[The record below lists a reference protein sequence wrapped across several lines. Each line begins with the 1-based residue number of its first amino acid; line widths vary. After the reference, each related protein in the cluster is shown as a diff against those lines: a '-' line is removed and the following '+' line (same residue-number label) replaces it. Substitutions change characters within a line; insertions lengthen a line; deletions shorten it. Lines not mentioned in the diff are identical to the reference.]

1 MKKKLKVSWQRTFN
15 VVTRVK
21 LGKMGSFKLDLNKV
35 LLTKEI
41 YSFVSVS
48 FEVCSLISNYLLLIT
63 KDRSPHH
70 S

>member
-21 LGKMGSFKLDLNKV
+21 LGKMGSFNLDLNKV

-48 FEVCSLISNYLLLIT
+48 FEVCYLISNYLLLIT

>member
-1 MKKKLKVSWQRTFN
+1 MKKKVKVSWQRTFN

-48 FEVCSLISNYLLLIT
+48 FKVSYLIITIYLIN
-63 KDRSPHH
+63 
-70 S
+70 

>member
-1 MKKKLKVSWQRTFN
+1 
-15 VVTRVK
+15 
-21 LGKMGSFKLDLNKV
+21 MGSFKLDLNKV
-35 LLTKEI
+35 LMTKEI

-48 FEVCSLISNYLLLIT
+48 FEVCYLISNYLLLIT